1 MILHNYT
8 SKEAND
14 FILVL
19 CEVSHRNRKLTTKK
33 RCGPIFPSSFGR
45 QQVLL
50 DDKMVN
56 VTCTE
61 FQSQIKIFL

>member
-19 CEVSHRNRKLTTKK
+19 CKVNLGNRKSIKK
-33 RCGPIFPSSFGR
+33 RYGPIVPNSFG
-45 QQVLL
+45 
-50 DDKMVN
+50 KG
-56 VTCTE
+56 
-61 FQSQIKIFL
+61 QIHVYMIQW